1 MREWEQGLYIY
12 RTDPAPP
19 KMGYQQYIDLYLA
32 EKDETYI
39 AWFLHHYEQTLNT
52 KAKGYVHDYAMYGH
66 FSGIKSALVFALW
79 QALMHYDPEKGL
91 FMPYKEDYLKNA
103 VHEYVRTMRTGFTVQ
118 SKGEDEQLRLLM
130 RKFAK
135 RNYKTDDATIA
146 ALAKELD
153 WTEKK
158 VREYLQAGC
167 RNMRFTDFYKQYSDE
182 DSEESTEE
190 IGSSPD
196 TEPYRML
203 NKMQLE
209 EALLSAYEALSY
221 RERAIVAEHLGFCM
235 ECFGESYI
243 DEADGRKKPIE
254 LQPFI
259 DIAYNHTLSSPATA
273 DRIYRQALSKMRTH
287 MINLL
292 ENKNEADD

>member
-1 MREWEQGLYIY
+1 
-12 RTDPAPP
+12 
-19 KMGYQQYIDLYLA
+19 
-32 EKDETYI
+32 
-39 AWFLHHYEQTLNT
+39 
-52 KAKGYVHDYAMYGH
+52 
-66 FSGIKSALVFALW
+66 
-79 QALMHYDPEKGL
+79 
-91 FMPYKEDYLKNA
+91 
-103 VHEYVRTMRTGFTVQ
+103 
-118 SKGEDEQLRLLM
+118 
-130 RKFAK
+130 
-135 RNYKTDDATIA
+135 
-146 ALAKELD
+146 
-153 WTEKK
+153 
-158 VREYLQAGC
+158 
-167 RNMRFTDFYKQYSDE
+167 
-182 DSEESTEE
+182 
-190 IGSSPD
+190 
-196 TEPYRML
+196 ML